1 MSKRP
6 PSKDAKIVDRN
17 NFNLPNMNIK
27 KNILPLKNKNLN
39 TENSSNK
46 KTDENKFDKVDC
58 IPPIIKDEKTE
69 KTEKKNYKDADKAK
83 DKKFFRFQNMSKLIV
98 NKIDDI
104 LGCYSNPGQASLGL
118 SKNIL
123 NNIEMNLLMAEENE
137 LKNNALMGIYK
148 HSNYDKDKDKD
159 NDDDNKNYI
168 NSLPLSANTNRR
180 RLPSAKSTSNTS
192 NLKEINTNNNK
203 NKKTNNKKE
212 FKEDKF
218 NTKNKKINNK
228 KDFKEDKIN
237 SNKNNKENE
246 NNEDNYNDTKTKMA
260 VNMIINQVKRDEE
273 KEKKLKKKNK
283 EKNKVDKKK
292 MIREI
297 NKDVFM
303 TKIDIEGKN
312 KSSSSS
318 SELEL
323 KKLPEEEDLFDSSD
337 EDIKGNPVLEKE
349 MRDFRNMME
358 EIESL
363 KQGNKYEFDELQ
375 YLISYV
381 EGTNTRINR
390 HMNGVSNLFKESGIK
405 PKGKKVLEKL
415 SEESGSDEEYYRKG
429 ESNLY
434 DKDKNMGKIK
444 DNLINL
450 QDNFICYYK
459 NFHNEMKDIEGK
471 NTKYKNM
478 LLYEKGENETG
489 KL

>member
-6 PSKDAKIVDRN
+6 PSKDTKIIDRN

-27 KNILPLKNKNLN
+27 KNILPLKKQNLN

-46 KTDENKFDKVDC
+46 KADEIMLDKLEY
-58 IPPIIKDEKTE
+58 IPPIKKDEKID
-69 KTEKKNYKDADKAK
+69 KADKKNYKDADKVK
-83 DKKFFRFQNMSKLIV
+83 DKKIFRFQNMSKLIV

-104 LGCYSNPGQASLGL
+104 LGCYSNPGQASSSISKYSDTLGL

-137 LKNNALMGIYK
+137 LKSNALMGIYK
-148 HSNYDKDKDKD
+148 YKNDEKDKDKEK
-159 NDDDNKNYI
+159 DNKNYI
-168 NSLPLSANTNRR
+168 NSLPLSANSNRR
-180 RLPSAKSTSNTS
+180 KLPSAKSTSNTS
-192 NLKEINTNNNK
+192 NLKEININNN
-203 NKKTNNKKE
+203 NN
-212 FKEDKF
+212 
-218 NTKNKKINNK
+218 NKNKKINNK

-312 KSSSSS
+312 KNSSSS
-318 SELEL
+318 SELEV
-323 KKLPEEEDLFDSSD
+323 KKLQEEEDLFDSSD
-337 EDIKGNPVLEKE
+337 EDLKGNPELQKD
-349 MRDFRNMME
+349 MNDFRIMME

-375 YLISYV
+375 YLIKYV

-405 PKGKKVLEKL
+405 PKGKIGLEKL
-415 SEESGSDEEYYRKG
+415 SEISDSDEGHYRKG
-429 ESNLY
+429 ESSLY